1 MARASR
7 ERLHPVRRKL
17 ADATTGRAHGRRK
30 RETHILGGVAGL
42 HPDARS
48 WPRGHPCKEKIARP
62 RQKSLVEDIREIL
75 GLTDLDIRVLFGVV
89 AHDRRRVGAAL
100 VDRDRPRNTMT
111 IDGLAQEAQRRST
124 IPS

>member
-48 WPRGHPCKEKIARP
+48 WPRGHPCNEKIARP
-62 RQKSLVEDIREIL
+62 RQKSLVEDIREVFAL
-75 GLTDLDIRVLFGVV
+75 PHLDVDLVLGVV
-89 AHDRRRVGAAL
+89 AVDGRSVGAAL
-100 VDRDRPRNTMT
+100 
-111 IDGLAQEAQRRST
+111 
-124 IPS
+124 